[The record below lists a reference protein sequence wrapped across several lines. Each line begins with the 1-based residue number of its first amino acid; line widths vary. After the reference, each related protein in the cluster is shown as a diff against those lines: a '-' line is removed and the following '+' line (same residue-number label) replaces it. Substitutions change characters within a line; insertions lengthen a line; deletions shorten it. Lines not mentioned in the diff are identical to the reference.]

1 MNTSRYALSRSE
13 RGWLAYSFAFVMAA
27 VIFGFLMGRIG
38 GVLPA
43 TDQYGSLQDYITLL
57 LISLGG
63 GFLITAAGH
72 YAIRQGSV
80 RAPGEAWHEHD

>member
-1 MNTSRYALSRSE
+1 MTISRYALSRSE
-13 RGWLAYSFAFVMAA
+13 RGWLAYSFAFVLSA
-27 VIFGFLMGRIG
+27 VIYGFLTGRIG

-43 TDQYGSLQDYITLL
+43 ADNTGGLQDYIILM

-63 GFLITAAGH
+63 GFFITSVGH

-80 RAPGEAWHEHD
+80 RDPGEAWHD